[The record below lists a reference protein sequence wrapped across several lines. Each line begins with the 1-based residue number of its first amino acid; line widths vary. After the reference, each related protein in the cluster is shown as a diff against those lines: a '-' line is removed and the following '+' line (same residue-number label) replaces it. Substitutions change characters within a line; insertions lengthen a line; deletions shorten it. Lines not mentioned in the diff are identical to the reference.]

1 MIKFL
6 FKGII
11 RDKGRSLLPVI
22 VVSIGVMITV
32 MMQCWIEGIMGESV
46 TLNANFTNGH
56 EKIMTRAYAKE
67 SEQMPNDLA
76 ILGAGDLN
84 KQLKQ
89 DFPGMDWVD
98 RIRFGAMID
107 FPDSVGETR
116 AQGPVIGWGIDLFS
130 PGSKEIARFNI
141 EKSVVA
147 GHIPAKPAEA
157 LITSELA
164 EKFGVKPGDVFTL
177 FGTSM
182 EGSMAFKNFTVAG
195 TVKFGVAAIDRG
207 AVIADIT
214 DIQDALLMTDA
225 AGEVLGF
232 FPDDRYHEEE
242 AIAVAK
248 KFNAGYESS
257 TDEFAP
263 KMLTFRD
270 QEGMSDLLDLSSMV
284 GTMMVVIFVL
294 AMSIVLW
301 NAGLLGGLRRFSEFG
316 VRLALGEAKGHIYRS
331 LIIEGLLV
339 GFIGTVVGS
348 ALGLLLS
355 YYLQVHGLDISGMM
369 KSSTLMMPS
378 VARAMITPPAFYIG
392 IFPGMLSVLA
402 GNALAGIRI
411 YKRNTAQLFKELEV

>member
-1 MIKFL
+1 MIRFL
-6 FKGII
+6 YKGII

-32 MMQCWIEGIMGESV
+32 MMKCWIEGIMGESV

-56 EKIMTRAYAKE
+56 EKIMTRAYAIDA
-67 SEQMPNDLA
+67 EQMPNDLA
-76 ILGAGDLN
+76 ILGVDGLN
-84 KQLKQ
+84 RQLKK
-89 DFPGMDWVD
+89 DFPHMNWVD

-130 PGSKEIARFNI
+130 PGTREIERFNI
-141 EKSVVA
+141 AKSIVV
-147 GHIPAKPAEA
+147 GHIPARPTEA

-164 EKFGVKPGDVFTL
+164 DKFGVKPGDTFTL

-195 TVKFGVAAIDRG
+195 TVKFGVTAIDRG
-207 AVIADIT
+207 AIIADIT
-214 DIQDALLMTDA
+214 DIQDALLMNDA
-225 AGEVLGF
+225 ASEILGF

-242 AIAVAK
+242 AIAVAE
-248 KFNAGYESS
+248 KFNAGFESS

-270 QEGMSDLLDLSSMV
+270 QAGMSDLLDLSNMV

-316 VRLALGEAKGHIYRS
+316 VRLALGEARGHIYRS
-331 LIIEGLLV
+331 LIMEGLLV
-339 GFIGTVVGS
+339 GFIGTVAGT
-348 ALGLLLS
+348 ALGIAFS
-355 YYLQVHGLDISGMM
+355 YLLQVQGLDISGMM
-369 KSSTLMMPS
+369 KSSTMMFPS
-378 VARAMITPPAFYIG
+378 TARAMVTPPAFYIG
-392 IFPGMLSVLA
+392 LFPGILSVLA

-411 YKRNTAQLFKELEV
+411 YKRKTAQLFKELEV